1 MFAFLK
7 KLWRDRR
14 GNALVIA
21 GAALPM
27 IVGAAGLAT
36 DTIQWTL
43 WKRQLQRAADSAAI
57 AGVYEREATSGGT
70 TTVDG
75 VVNHDLSLNLHTF
88 YSLTTGNPNCSGH
101 CTIAFPANSGYQTD
115 QVTVTIALQQKLP
128 FSSLFL
134 STPPTITATAT
145 AASIPAGGDACIE
158 ALDTSSATGVK
169 FSGNAAI
176 EMPDCDIFSNT
187 SGSNSAIGQ
196 GSSSIIANS
205 VGGVGGIQQSN
216 NFTVAAGYRPYSP
229 ALADPFSSAPSS
241 NNGTPDPS
249 DMHCAVTKTQTN
261 VGAWHWEGSGSSKH
275 KVDDPP
281 TYSYTPQ
288 ALTESTDMSAAVDQ
302 NGNPANCWTSLS
314 VGANNTL
321 TVPATYSGPIYI
333 NGGNVNFQGN
343 FSCASCT
350 IVLTNSD
357 PSSSTIGTL
366 NANAQATINIT
377 APTSGDYKG
386 LAVYQDRRAASCTG
400 NCNTIN
406 GGSGS
411 VITGAIY
418 FPNQEIWYNGNGN
431 TTATCTMFVAK
442 RINFT
447 GNSSTSNKFKSLA
460 DCTAEGLPNSSTTRM
475 VRLVG

>member
-27 IVGAAGLAT
+27 LVGAAGLAT

-57 AGVYEREATSGGT
+57 AGVYERESTSGGT
-70 TTVDG
+70 STVDG
-75 VVNHDLSLNLHTF
+75 TVTHDLSLNLHTF
-88 YSLTTGNPNCSGH
+88 YSLKTGNPNCSGK
-101 CTIAFPANSGYQTD
+101 CTISFPADSGVETD
-115 QVTVTIALQQKLP
+115 QVQVTIALQQKLA

-158 ALDTSSATGVK
+158 ALDTASTTGVT
-169 FSGNAAI
+169 FSGNAAV

-187 SGSNSAIGQ
+187 AGSNSAIGR
-196 GSSSIIANS
+196 GSASVTANS

-216 NFTVAAGYRPYSP
+216 NFTVNSYRPYSP
-229 ALADPFSSAPSS
+229 PLPDPFSTV
-241 NNGTPDPS
+241 TPDPE
-249 DMHCAVTKTQTN
+249 DMHCSSSALSASTNWGTLAAGTNCFSSLN
-261 VGAWHWEGSGSSKH
+261 VGS
-275 KVDDPP
+275 
-281 TYSYTPQ
+281 
-288 ALTESTDMSAAVDQ
+288 
-302 NGNPANCWTSLS
+302 
-314 VGANNTL
+314 NT
-321 TVPATYSGPIYI
+321 TVNIPNSFSGPIYI
-333 NGGNVNFQGN
+333 NGGNATIRGN
-343 FSCASCT
+343 FSCSSCT

-357 PSSSTIGTL
+357 PDSTTIGTMTT
-366 NANAQATINIT
+366 NAGANVNIT
-377 APTSGDYKG
+377 APTTGTYKG
-386 LAVYQDRRAASCTG
+386 IAIMQDRRAATCTG

-406 GGSGS
+406 GNSGS
-411 VITGAIY
+411 VITGAVY
-418 FPNQEIWYNGNGN
+418 FPKQEVWYNGTGN

-442 RINFT
+442 RVTFT
-447 GNSSTSNKFKSLA
+447 GNSATSNKFKSLQQCA
-460 DCTAEGLPNSSTTRM
+460 SAGLPGSSTVRM

>member
-1 MFAFLK
+1 MFALLK

-57 AGVYEREATSGGT
+57 AGVYARDAASGSTTS
-70 TTVDG
+70 VDG
-75 VVNHDLSLNLHTF
+75 VVAHDLSLNLHT
-88 YSLTTGNPNCSGH
+88 YYGLTSGNANCSGK
-101 CTIAFPANSGYQTD
+101 CTIAFPANSGYETD
-115 QVTVTIALQQKLP
+115 QVTVTIALQQRLP

-158 ALDTSSATGVK
+158 ALDTTSATGIT

-196 GSSSIIANS
+196 GSSSITANS
-205 VGGVGGIQQSN
+205 VGGVGGVQNSN
-216 NFTVAAGYRPYSP
+216 NFTVTAYRPYSP
-229 ALADPFSSAPSS
+229 PLADPFADAPAS
-241 NNGTPDPS
+241 NNGSPNPS
-249 DMHCAVTKTQTN
+249 DMHCAGHTVTKGGKSTF
-261 VGAWHWEGSGSSKH
+261 VL
-275 KVDDPP
+275 D
-281 TYSYTPQ
+281 
-288 ALTESTDMSAAVDQ
+288 ALTDATNMSTATDI
-302 NGNPANCWTSLS
+302 NGNPANCWSSLS
-314 VGANNTL
+314 VGANTTL
-321 TVPATYSGPIYI
+321 SVPASYSGPIYI
-333 NGGNVNFQGN
+333 NGGDATLQGN

-350 IVLTNSD
+350 IVLTNND
-357 PSSSTIGTL
+357 PSSSTIGSIK
-366 NANAQATINIT
+366 ANAQAVINIT

-418 FPNQEIWYNGNGN
+418 FPNQEIWYNGNGT

-442 RINFT
+442 RVAFT
-447 GNSSTSNKFKSLA
+447 GNSATSNKFKSLSQCA
-460 DCTAEGLPNSSTTRM
+460 SEGLPSSSTVRM

>member
-1 MFAFLK
+1 MFKFLK

-57 AGVYEREATSGGT
+57 AGVYERDATSGAT

-75 VVNHDLSLNLHTF
+75 TVDHDLTLNLHS
-88 YSLTTGNPNCSGH
+88 YYGLTSGNPNCSGR
-101 CTIAFPANSGYQTD
+101 CVITFPANSGVETD
-115 QVTVTIALQQKLP
+115 QVTVTIAMQQRLP
-128 FSSLFL
+128 FSSFFL

-158 ALDTSSATGVK
+158 ALDTTSAAGIT

-176 EMPDCDIFSNT
+176 DMPDCDIFSNT
-187 SGSNSAIGQ
+187 SGANSAIGQ
-196 GSSSIIANS
+196 GSSAITANS
-205 VGGVGGIQQSN
+205 VGGVGGVQNSN
-216 NFTVAAGYRPYSP
+216 NFTVTAYRPYSP
-229 ALADPFSSAPSS
+229 PLADPFANAPAS
-241 NNGTPDPS
+241 NGGAPNPA
-249 DMHCAVTKTQTN
+249 DMHCAGHTVTTTHGHTTTTTF
-261 VGAWHWEGSGSSKH
+261 VL
-275 KVDDPP
+275 D
-281 TYSYTPQ
+281 
-288 ALTESTDMSAAVDQ
+288 ALTENTDMSTATDV
-302 NGNPANCWTSLS
+302 NGNPANCWSSLS
-314 VGANNTL
+314 VGPNNTL
-321 TVPATYSGPIYI
+321 SVPPSYSGPIYI
-333 NGGNVNFQGN
+333 NGGNATFQGN

-350 IVLTNSD
+350 VVLTNSD
-357 PSSSTIGTL
+357 PSSTSIGTL
-366 NANAQATINIT
+366 NENAQANVSIT
-377 APTSGDYKG
+377 APTSGDYQG
-386 LAVYQDRRAASCTG
+386 IAIYQDRRAASCTG

-411 VITGAIY
+411 IVTGAIY
-418 FPNQEIWYNGNGN
+418 FPSQEIWYNGNGT

-442 RINFT
+442 RVSFT
-447 GNSSTSNKFKSLA
+447 GNSATSNKFKSLSQCA
-460 DCTAEGLPNSSTTRM
+460 SEGLPQSSTVRM